1 MNTSLS
7 GAPTLTG
14 TTTDINFNWGLGT
27 PTAGFPADFFSVRW
41 VRNLPL
47 EAGRYRF
54 TTTTDDGVRL
64 WVNNVERMASASISG
79 GVTLN
84 NSPVVIGA
92 DPQGATDR
100 RYFFKGKIQQVMVQK
115 WRNH

>member
-1 MNTSLS
+1 MS
-7 GAPTLTG
+7 
-14 TTTDINFNWGLGT
+14 
-27 PTAGFPADFFSVRW
+27 
-41 VRNLPL
+41 
-47 EAGRYRF
+47 
-54 TTTTDDGVRL
+54 
-64 WVNNVERMASASISG
+64 RMASASISG

>member
-1 MNTSLS
+1 MQLRFVVHVNGGYSYATTPLIGLNGTNSYFII
-7 GAPTLTG
+7 GA
-14 TTTDINFNWGLGT
+14 
-27 PTAGFPADFFSVRW
+27 
-41 VRNLPL
+41 
-47 EAGRYRF
+47 Y
-54 TTTTDDGVRL
+54 DGNGAVRL

-84 NSPVVIGA
+84 NSPVVSGTA
-92 DPQGATDR
+92 PQGATVR